1 VNNHHPHETG
11 PNPMPN
17 PYAYGGQP
25 GPYPSPQPRPDLPY
39 SGGRPPK
46 KKHTGLKI
54 FALISAVVVAGAVA
68 CTAAVTN
75 SAQDAI
81 DNLPNVVT
89 PEPGTPTPTI
99 HATAGPKK
107 VSPPAVLHDGVLLVG
122 KDVKAGT
129 FRATVP
135 SSELGTSVP
144 SCYVARLRGTSGELG
159 DIITNQNR
167 YPGDVVTV
175 TVRASDAAVEVH
187 GCGKWVRIK

>member
-1 VNNHHPHETG
+1 MSNYTPHETG
-11 PNPMPN
+11 PNP
-17 PYAYGGQP
+17 YAYGTGQP
-25 GPYPSPQPRPDLPY
+25 GPYTPPPAP
-39 SGGRPPK
+39 RPPK

-54 FALISAVVVAGAVA
+54 FFVSALAVIGGAVA

-107 VSPPAVLHDGVLLVG
+107 VSPPAVLRDGVLLVG

-135 SSELGTSVP
+135 TSELGTSVP

-159 DIITNQNR
+159 DIIANQNR

-175 TVRASDAAVEVH
+175 TVRASDAAVEIH